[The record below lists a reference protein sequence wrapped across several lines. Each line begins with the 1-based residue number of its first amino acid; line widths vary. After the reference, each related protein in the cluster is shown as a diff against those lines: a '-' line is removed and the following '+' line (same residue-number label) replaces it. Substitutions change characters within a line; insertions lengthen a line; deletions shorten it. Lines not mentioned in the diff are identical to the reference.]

1 MIARMSSSSDQEK
14 TPINSSQRKSRW
26 RGLVGWIGTFIAILT
41 VLYLVLNAPALWI
54 RTRFFLQGLFGS
66 NTPVLSKAFGFTE
79 SAGRSMDI
87 TTLPPDDRI
96 KIPRINVD
104 VPILF
109 PEEGAGDDQLLQD
122 LEKGV
127 IRYPG
132 TGEPGQGNLF
142 ITGHSSQYW
151 LLGGQYNTA
160 FTLLPELKTGDM
172 VYVFVRGK
180 RYVYELT
187 GSRTVDPRD
196 ATVLAPTQKPTIS
209 LMTCVPIGTNI
220 SRLIWTGNLIAE

>member
-1 MIARMSSSSDQEK
+1 M
-14 TPINSSQRKSRW
+14 
-26 RGLVGWIGTFIAILT
+26 GTFIVMVIILYT
-41 VLYLVLNAPALWI
+41 VLNAPALWI
-54 RTRFFLQGLFGS
+54 RMRFFLRDFLGS
-66 NTPVLSKAFGFTE
+66 TTPVLSKAFGFTE
-79 SAGRSMDI
+79 SAGTSMDI
-87 TTLPPDDRI
+87 TTIPEDDRV
-96 KIPRINVD
+96 KIPRIDVD
-104 VPILF
+104 IPLLF
-109 PEEGAGDDQLLQD
+109 PEEGSGNDQLLRD

-132 TGEPGQGNLF
+132 TGEPGKGNLF
-142 ITGHSSQYW
+142 LTGHSSQYW

-160 FTLLPELKTGDM
+160 FTLLPELSMGDK
-172 VYVFVRGK
+172 VYVFVDGK

-220 SRLIWTGNLIAE
+220 SRLIWTGNLVVEE